1 MLQYIGRRLLLM
13 IPTLLVI
20 SLVAFIIIELPPGDF
35 LTTLAA
41 IAASKG
47 ERIDQ
52 ETLEAMRVQYGL
64 GEPIYVQ
71 YWKWIT
77 NILTRGDF
85 GQSFY
90 WNQPVKQLI
99 WERLGLTFLL
109 SSLTLLFTWLI
120 GFSIG
125 IYSAVKQYSLGD
137 YIFTFLGFIG
147 LAIPN
152 FLLALILMYFT
163 FRFFGLS
170 ITGLFSAEF
179 VNAPWSVARVLDMLR
194 HIWIPIIIL
203 GTSGAASLI
212 RVMRANLL
220 DELHKPYVI
229 TARAKGLDERE
240 LLLRYPVRVA
250 LNPFVSTVG
259 WSLPTLV
266 SGEVIVSSVLGLP
279 TSGPLL
285 LNALLQQDM
294 YLAGAF
300 ILMMSTLTVLGTLA
314 SDVLLAWLDPRIR
327 YSEF

>member
-1 MLQYIGRRLLLM
+1 MLQYIGRRVLLM

-41 IAASKG
+41 SAASKG

-64 GEPIYVQ
+64 GEPIYLQ
-71 YWKWIT
+71 YWKWMSS
-77 NILTRGDF
+77 ILTRGDF

-99 WERLGLTFLL
+99 WERLGLTFVL
-109 SSLTLLFTWLI
+109 SGLTLIFTWLI
-120 GFSIG
+120 GFGIG
-125 IYSAVKQYSLGD
+125 IYSAVRQYSLGD

-147 LAIPN
+147 LAVPN
-152 FLLALILMYFT
+152 FLLALILMYLSFS
-163 FRFFGLS
+163 FFGLS
-170 ITGLFSAEF
+170 ITGLFSDDF

-220 DELHKPYVI
+220 DELHKPYVV

-259 WSLPTLV
+259 WSLPALV
-266 SGEVIVSSVLGLP
+266 SGEVIVSAVLGLP

-285 LNALLQQDM
+285 LTALLQQDM

-300 ILMMSTLTVLGTLA
+300 ILMMSSLTVLGTLA

-327 YSEF
+327 YDEL